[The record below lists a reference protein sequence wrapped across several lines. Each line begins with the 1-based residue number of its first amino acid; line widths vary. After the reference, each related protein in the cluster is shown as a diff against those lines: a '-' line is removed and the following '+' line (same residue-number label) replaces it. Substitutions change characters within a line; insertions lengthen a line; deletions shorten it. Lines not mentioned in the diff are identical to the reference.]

1 MPDYWLG
8 KMNPWEV
15 QRGDVRYP
23 VRFYGKVRKDGNK
36 SIWEGGEIVLA
47 EAYDNPLPGYDT
59 FNSINLR
66 LWKSIPTNEFSF
78 ELFNKGDYFHAI
90 EAR

>member
-1 MPDYWLG
+1 M
-8 KMNPWEV
+8 
-15 QRGDVRYP
+15 
-23 VRFYGKVRKDGNK
+23 
-36 SIWEGGEIVLA
+36 VLA

-78 ELFNKGDYFHAI
+78 DLFNKGDYFHAI

>member
-1 MPDYWLG
+1 MPDYWLMT
-8 KMNPWEV
+8 MNPWEI

-23 VRFYGKVRKDGNK
+23 VRFYGNVRKDGNK
-36 SIWEGGEIVLA
+36 SIWENGEIVLA

-66 LWKSIPTNEFSF
+66 LWKSIPTNEFNF

-90 EAR
+90 